1 LPANT
6 KIASSLRNYKML
18 VVDPQESLD
27 GRDKW
32 RKLYDEIII
41 RGSKP

>member
-1 LPANT
+1 
-6 KIASSLRNYKML
+6 MM

-27 GRDKW
+27 GREKW

-41 RGSKP
+41 RGGK

>member
-1 LPANT
+1 
-6 KIASSLRNYKML
+6 

-32 RKLYDEIII
+32 RKLYDEIIM
-41 RGSKP
+41 RGAKP